1 MSKRLI
7 KCTASFDNFDK
18 SLIVL
23 SATSGGISIG
33 SFSTVIE
40 APVGIASVRF
50 GLAFSMSTGILKTL
64 LKRTKNK
71 KKKHNKLL
79 CWLEVN

>member
-7 KCTASFDNFDK
+7 KYTASFDNFDK

-33 SFSTVIE
+33 SFSAVLE

-50 GLAFSMSTGILKTL
+50 GLVFSMSTGILKTL
-64 LKRTKNK
+64 LKRAKNN

-79 CWLEVN
+79 SWLEVN

>member
-7 KCTASFDNFDK
+7 KYTASFDNFDK

-33 SFSTVIE
+33 SFSTVLE
-40 APVGIASVRF
+40 VPVGIASVRF
-50 GLAFSMSTGILKTL
+50 GLVFSMSTGILKTL
-64 LKRTKNK
+64 LKRAKNN